1 MYTIGDAAKAAELPV
16 KTVRYYDE
24 IGLISPESRSEA
36 GYRQYEEPEIRKLIF
51 VRRARTYGFSVDE
64 CRELLDLF
72 ENSNRESRQVKALAQ
87 QRIRDIEHKL
97 AELQTLHDE
106 LTHLVEHCRGDSR
119 PDCPIINSFSGV
131 PVQTGA
137 KG

>member
-1 MYTIGDAAKAAELPV
+1 MYTIGEAARAAELPV

-24 IGLISPESRSEA
+24 IGLISPGSRSHA
-36 GYRQYEEPEIRKLIF
+36 GYRQYMEPEIRKLIF
-51 VRRARTYGFSVDE
+51 VRRARTYGFSVDA

-72 ENSNRESRQVKALAQ
+72 ENRNRESRQVKAMAQ

-106 LTHLVEHCRGDSR
+106 LSHLVKTCRGDSR
-119 PDCPIINSFSGV
+119 PDCPIINSFSGLPDAV
-131 PVQTGA
+131 TSA
-137 KG
+137 D